1 MKHTSLLINNLRAV
15 LFAALTSGIVGT
27 VNGQQLHPCYT
38 HKSASR
44 VRSVWWDWSRRYASR
59 ATPLGHKICSPR
71 RKTPWMDA
79 TRRSPD
85 WANFVRAEKCP
96 ARSNRH
102 TTRRL
107 RTRTVLL
114 RFEKHAAGTS
124 RDAGRYNGR
133 AKPGRL
139 QNGAL
144 WSDRCIWRRNAR
156 TGPRRREKYPVRAS
170 PQVRLESREFRP
182 KTPIRKRNVRQ
193 GATRVQRRVRQP
205 NTHLRQRNEE
215 ESVVV

>member
-1 MKHTSLLINNLRAV
+1 MGSSFTPV
-15 LFAALTSGIVGT
+15 T
-27 VNGQQLHPCYT
+27 P

-44 VRSVWWDWSRRYASR
+44 VRAVWWGWPRRYASR
-59 ATPLGHKICSPR
+59 GACLRLAACSAR
-71 RKTPWMDA
+71 RKTPWWMPQGGTPA
-79 TRRSPD
+79 GNSARP
-85 WANFVRAEKCP
+85 EKCP
-96 ARSNRH
+96 VRSNRH

-144 WSDRCIWRRNAR
+144 WSDRCIWRHNAR
-156 TGPRRREKYPVRAS
+156 TGPRRREKYPVRAT

-182 KTPIRKRNVRQ
+182 KTPVRKRNVRQ

-215 ESVVV
+215 EGVV